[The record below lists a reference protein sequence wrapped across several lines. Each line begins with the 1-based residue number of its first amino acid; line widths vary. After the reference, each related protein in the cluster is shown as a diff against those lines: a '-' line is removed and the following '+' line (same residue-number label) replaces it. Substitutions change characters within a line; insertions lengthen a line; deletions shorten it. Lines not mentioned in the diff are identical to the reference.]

1 MGVEDELST
10 MDDTQTE
17 IVEGAEGS
25 ESEGDTQGGE
35 AQGGEGEGVEPRI
48 SADDIA
54 KETEL
59 KILRQLF
66 SQGGARPQQVPVQQP
81 QVDPIEE
88 LLKGRANDDLMT
100 VTDVRSLVT
109 KLRETTDQNYKTQM
123 RDVLED
129 IARINY
135 KDYDEVLDKYTR
147 SMVEK
152 NPDLLETI
160 NRSKNPALT
169 AYQIGMSH
177 PDFVKAQIA
186 SKTGKLADKI
196 QQNAA
201 KPKTLSARTT
211 GAPKIPTEDKYA
223 AGNMSDADFEKVLE
237 EMTGRR

>member
-1 MGVEDELST
+1 MEDELSSV
-10 MDDTQTE
+10 DTQTE
-17 IVEGAEGS
+17 FVEGAEQS
-25 ESEGDTQGGE
+25 VPEGDTQGG
-35 AQGGEGEGVEPRI
+35 V
-48 SADDIA
+48 
-54 KETEL
+54 
-59 KILRQLF
+59 
-66 SQGGARPQQVPVQQP
+66 RPQQAPVQQP

-88 LLKGRANDDLMT
+88 LLNGRANDDLITAADTRALM
-100 VTDVRSLVT
+100 S
-109 KLRETTDQNYKTQM
+109 KMKETLDQSYKTQM

-160 NRSKNPALT
+160 NRSRNPALT

-177 PDFVKAQIA
+177 PDFVKAQISA
-186 SKTGKLADKI
+186 KTGKLADKI

-211 GAPKIPTEDKYA
+211 GAPKIPTEDKYS

-237 EMTGRR
+237 DMTGRR